1 MQEQHFL
8 KSERAKIILA
18 FAAIYIIWG
27 STYFFNKLLVLEVP
41 PFLSAGVR
49 FICASLLIFAI
60 AKFMKIP
67 FDTTKTRVLNAG
79 FAGVLMLTF
88 GNGAVVWALQF
99 VDSGVTALI
108 VSSQPLML
116 LFLLFVLERK
126 KISMRSLFG
135 VFLGILG
142 IYLLTSEEGIVRTDD
157 YIKGVFVI
165 FIAILT
171 WAYGSI
177 FVAKSELP
185 RNHFIN
191 SGVQM
196 LFAGVFLMLASLL
209 FGEDWS
215 AIARMS
221 VKAKFSLL
229 YLVLFGSIV
238 AFTAFN
244 YLLKK
249 VSTEKVTTNTYVNPV
264 VALFMGWAFLAEPI
278 TPRALLASFVLLVGV
293 FVINTRKS

>member
-1 MQEQHFL
+1 METKSFL
-8 KSERAKIILA
+8 KTERTNIILA

-27 STYFFNKLLVLEVP
+27 STYFFNKILVHEVP

-49 FICASLLIFAI
+49 FLVASILIFAI
-60 AKFMKIP
+60 AKALKVP
-67 FDTTKTRVLNAG
+67 FDTTKRRVFNAG
-79 FAGVLMLTF
+79 YAGILMLAF
-88 GNGAVVWALQF
+88 GNGAVVWALQY

-108 VSSQPLML
+108 VSSQPLIL
-116 LFLLFVLERK
+116 LLLLYLLEGK

-157 YIKGVFVI
+157 YLKGVFVI
-165 FIAILT
+165 FIAIAT

-177 FVAKSELP
+177 FVAKAELP
-185 RNHFIN
+185 RNHFIS

-196 LFAGVFLMLASLL
+196 LLAGIVLLGMSLVFS
-209 FGEDWS
+209 EDWS
-215 AIARMS
+215 AITRMS
-221 VKAKFSLL
+221 LLAICSLI

-264 VALFMGWAFLAEPI
+264 VALFLGWMFLSEPI
-278 TPRALLASFVLLVGV
+278 TPRALLASAVLLIGV
-293 FVINTRKS
+293 FVINTRKA